1 MNLVTK
7 RKKSENVLNIE
18 VFKCQGIQQSSKPE
32 AKCVKCIHLTG
43 NVDEN
48 TRHKCLIWPCTAKFN
63 VKTAVAQSKYSM
75 FVHILMES
83 YTAMN
88 GILHVIQYQ
97 IAGMGTDTG
106 AAVYHV
112 INVK

>member
-18 VFKCQGIQQSSKPE
+18 GIQQSSKPE

-48 TRHKCLIWPCTAKFN
+48 TRHKCLIWPCTAN

-75 FVHILMES
+75 FVYILMES

-97 IAGMGTDTG
+97 ITGMGTDTG
-106 AAVYHV
+106 AAVHHV